1 VLGAADLRVRVD
13 GDTARGAFSAT
24 GETFRSGVER
34 VHLLSG
40 ATLTA
45 ATAAAQPVALVAE
58 HGNQLALVNGPG
70 PFSLNLEWGAPLVF
84 QPGRASFVLPVPPAG
99 TVRATIDLPGEQAD
113 VHLSAGLVNSRTAG
127 NGRTVIEATLV
138 PGKATEVWW
147 SMRDSAPT
155 VATRELRALADVLT
169 LITIGDARRPH
180 ERARR
185 SDRDAGRAAHACR
198 APARRLRAHRRS
210 PATRSNRA
218 SRATAA

>member
-1 VLGAADLRVRVD
+1 VD
-13 GDTARGAFSAT
+13 
-24 GETFRSGVER
+24 R

-70 PFSLNLEWGAPLVF
+70 PFSLNLEWGAPLLF

-138 PGKATEVWW
+138 PGQATEVWW
-147 SMRDSAPT
+147 SMRDSAPA
-155 VATRELRALADVLT
+155 VAARELRALADVLT
-169 LITIGDARRPH
+169 LITIGDADVRMNALVEVTVMQGELRTLAVRLPAGY
-180 ERARR
+180 ELTGVTGN
-185 SDRDAGRAAHACR
+185 SLDSSEPRDGGVR
-198 APARRLRAHRRS
+198 
-210 PATRSNRA
+210 
-218 SRATAA
+218 